1 MAQPSHEPSNTNG
14 TSIMAK
20 PSFES
25 SDTSG
30 APAMT
35 ASSHETND
43 NEYHDE
49 FTRAIPD
56 ESLYK
61 HYAFDVE
68 TIRRMRKNG
77 VPSFEYSYTCGNPGC
92 QF

>member
-1 MAQPSHEPSNTNG
+1 
-14 TSIMAK
+14 
-20 PSFES
+20 
-25 SDTSG
+25 
-30 APAMT
+30 MT

-49 FTRAIPD
+49 FTRASD

-68 TIRRMRKNG
+68 TIRRMRKM
-77 VPSFEYSYTCGNPGC
+77 VS
-92 QF
+92 